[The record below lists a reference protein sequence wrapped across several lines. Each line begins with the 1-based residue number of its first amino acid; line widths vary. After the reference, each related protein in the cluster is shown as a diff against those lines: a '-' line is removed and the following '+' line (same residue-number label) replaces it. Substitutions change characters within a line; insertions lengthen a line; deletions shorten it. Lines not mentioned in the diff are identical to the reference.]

1 MSNSFIYGIIAFFN
15 INHIKIS
22 MKKNFYKTQKRT
34 TQSINNFSLL
44 SLLICMST
52 FNLTAAD
59 TAIYGKI
66 NLDVLT
72 TEADSKTSSET
83 NSNASRLG
91 YKAKFKLSN
100 KVNFLIQ
107 IENEIDVTDGKADKN
122 KVLKQRNTFVGI
134 SGGFGKLFIG
144 THDTAFKKS
153 QLKVDLFNDTKSDI
167 KNLFVGENRSQDLVG
182 YTSAEIIKGLKV
194 TLNNI
199 KTSSKSYQSYS
210 FDYNANNFKSS
221 FGIDSGLKGYE
232 SKRFAILK
240 PIKNST
246 LGFLYQES
254 INAETSNKESGYV
267 VSLKHKLSS
276 KSSLMFQTSESDIKL
291 IGGKQ
296 NAIGYSYQFN
306 SILRLFTSYS
316 KRSQSDSLKNKKMIS
331 LGFELKF

>member
-1 MSNSFIYGIIAFFN
+1 MKQNFFKKLKKFTRSAKSFFALI
-15 INHIKIS
+15 
-22 MKKNFYKTQKRT
+22 
-34 TQSINNFSLL
+34 
-44 SLLICMST
+44 LLISIST
-52 FNLTAAD
+52 FNLNGAD
-59 TAIYGKI
+59 SDIYGKI
-66 NLDVLT
+66 NLDLLSTKVN
-72 TEADSKTSSET
+72 SKSYSET

-100 KVNFLIQ
+100 KLNLLIQ

-134 SGGFGKLFIG
+134 TGNFGKFFVG

-167 KNLFVGENRSQDLVG
+167 KNLFAGENRSQDLVG
-182 YTSAEIIKGLKV
+182 YTSPEIIEGLKV

-240 PIKNST
+240 PINNST
-246 LGFLYQES
+246 FGFLYQES
-254 INAETSNKESGYV
+254 INVETSNKESGYV
-267 VSLKHKLSS
+267 ASLKQKLSS
-276 KSSLMFQTSESDIKL
+276 KSSLMFQTSKSDIKL

-296 NAIGYSYQFN
+296 NAVGYSYQYN
-306 SILRLFTSYS
+306 SLLKLFTSYS
-316 KRSQSDSLKNKKMIS
+316 KSSQSDILKNQNMIS
-331 LGFELKF
+331 VGFELKF

>member
-1 MSNSFIYGIIAFFN
+1 MKQNFFKKLKKFTRSEKSFFALI
-15 INHIKIS
+15 
-22 MKKNFYKTQKRT
+22 
-34 TQSINNFSLL
+34 
-44 SLLICMST
+44 LLISTST
-52 FNLTAAD
+52 FNLNGAD
-59 TAIYGKI
+59 SEIYGKI
-66 NLDVLT
+66 NLDLLS
-72 TEADSKTSSET
+72 TEVNSKSSSQT

-331 LGFELKF
+331 VGFELKF

>member
-1 MSNSFIYGIIAFFN
+1 MNASFTYGIIAFFN
-15 INHIKIS
+15 INNKNN
-22 MKKNFYKTQKRT
+22 MKKNIYTQTKTI
-34 TQSINNFSLL
+34 QSARSFSILFFL
-44 SLLICMST
+44 FSVSA
-52 FNLTAAD
+52 FNLTGAD
-59 TAIYGKI
+59 TELYGKI
-66 NLDVLT
+66 NLDLLS
-72 TEADSKTSSET
+72 TEVNSKSSSET

-100 KVNFLIQ
+100 KVNFLLQ
-107 IENEIDVTDGKADKN
+107 IENEIDVTDGKANKN
-122 KVLKQRNTFVGI
+122 KVLKQRNTFIGI
-134 SGGFGKLFIG
+134 SGDFGKLFVG

-167 KNLFVGENRSQDLVG
+167 KNLFAGENRSQDLVG
-182 YTSAEIIKGLKV
+182 YTSPEIIEGLKV

-240 PIKNST
+240 PINNST
-246 LGFLYQES
+246 FGFLYQES
-254 INAETSNKESGYV
+254 INVETSNKESGYV

-276 KSSLMFQTSESDIKL
+276 RSSLMFQTSESDIKL

-296 NAIGYSYQFN
+296 NAVGYSYQYN
-306 SILRLFTSYS
+306 SILKLFTSYS

-331 LGFELKF
+331 VGFELKF